1 MGFAPSAALT
11 LRPGARS
18 WAFIAC
24 YSSGPWN
31 ADSSPKTPQ
40 AQAWL
45 PRCEAAAKGVF
56 SFPSGRRGPDAA
68 VGYTVGLGVA
78 VPGPPTPLRW
88 ITFQTIFLPHGLSS
102 HRASCHGDCG
112 AVCPSRLARAAGD
125 SDRPPR
131 PRHCSPLSAPC
142 LRGVPPADQ
151 PWAPCVLRPVC
162 ASWGGVAPWALAST
176 LWVPPAM
183 SQGVGPSL
191 LVDSGLKVLY
201 EPQKQT
207 TQMYPQLWQLYNTA
221 EKQQK

>member
-1 MGFAPSAALT
+1 METVGRCPPHASPLLPTERSG
-11 LRPGARS
+11 PEARS
-18 WAFIAC
+18 
-24 YSSGPWN
+24 
-31 ADSSPKTPQ
+31 
-40 AQAWL
+40 
-45 PRCEAAAKGVF
+45 
-56 SFPSGRRGPDAA
+56 
-68 VGYTVGLGVA
+68 
-78 VPGPPTPLRW
+78 
-88 ITFQTIFLPHGLSS
+88 
-102 HRASCHGDCG
+102 
-112 AVCPSRLARAAGD
+112 
-125 SDRPPR
+125 
-131 PRHCSPLSAPC
+131 PC

-151 PWAPCVLRPVC
+151 PWAPCFLRPVC